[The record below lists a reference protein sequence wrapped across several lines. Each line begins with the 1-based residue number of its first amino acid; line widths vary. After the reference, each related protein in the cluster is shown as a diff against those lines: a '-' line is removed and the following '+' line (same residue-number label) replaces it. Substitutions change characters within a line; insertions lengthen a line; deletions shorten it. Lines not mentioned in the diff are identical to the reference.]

1 MGTLQGG
8 SISFFPPTL
17 TIKLCHAQLNHQDGA
32 TTARPHAARVTQTG
46 SRSREQLGMFS
57 LGAPRASSRGKQY
70 KTLDKQLD
78 KQQNQFARFHG
89 PQRDKHGEMLV
100 VTLPGDLPPATS
112 ISGVIS
118 SSFQFALL
126 TSQRSCF
133 PGPRQ
138 PLGCFTHSATNPGLF
153 SF

>member
-1 MGTLQGG
+1 MEENFEERYENNIESKFFSVALFLLSSLLLMGTLQGG

-70 KTLDKQLD
+70 KTPT
-78 KQQNQFARFHG
+78 A
-89 PQRDKHGEMLV
+89 
-100 VTLPGDLPPATS
+100 
-112 ISGVIS
+112 
-118 SSFQFALL
+118 
-126 TSQRSCF
+126 
-133 PGPRQ
+133 
-138 PLGCFTHSATNPGLF
+138 
-153 SF
+153 